1 VNLLVFH
8 VERGITAR
16 RFQEHIGKGQQV
28 FLLSVLNHQQRG
40 LTGSKLNIGYESH
53 AASPVNHFTSYEIAN
68 VRCAGFELCAL
79 RSRDLQLT
87 SQECLC
93 VSDGIDAFQLQNQ
106 TALVW
111 PKFFQ
116 FDFAPLIVLSQRK
129 QVHAGGEA
137 VGVTGVQLDSD
148 LAVAA
153 LRF

>member
-1 VNLLVFH
+1 
-8 VERGITAR
+8 
-16 RFQEHIGKGQQV
+16 
-28 FLLSVLNHQQRG
+28 
-40 LTGSKLNIGYESH
+40 
-53 AASPVNHFTSYEIAN
+53 
-68 VRCAGFELCAL
+68 
-79 RSRDLQLT
+79 LQLT

-93 VSDGIDAFQLQNQ
+93 VSDRIDAFQLQNQ
-106 TALVW
+106 TALVR

-116 FDFAPLIVLSQRK
+116 LNFAPLIVLSQRK